1 MRIGIDA
8 RCLEWQRGGPARYLI
23 NMLKHW
29 PRMSAKHT
37 YVLFFRDHAPDDDFL
52 KNDRFEHV
60 VIKGPRFL
68 KTRRI
73 VEEQLL
79 LPGMIRESHIDL
91 FFTPWYSAP
100 LVTNGVKTVIGLW
113 DISPTTHSSHYT
125 LLERISF
132 GYFIPQSSK
141 KAAGVLTC
149 SAYDGRQIERYY
161 GIPPERICVV
171 PYAADDK
178 FSPADDPAQLESF
191 RRKYGFPE
199 RYILSMGIIIKRR
212 DIDVKIDAFSDIHE
226 EYPDVGLVVVG
237 RNVTVPFVN
246 IREKLRP
253 LIEKGRAFYL
263 ERAPEEDLVNFYRAA
278 WYYICTST
286 TDGESLMLKE
296 ALQCGTPVVTSPFLM
311 ETAGDNAV
319 LLQDPTSRSET
330 ADVFRKV
337 LNDRDLRQRCAIGG
351 LNWMKGLSWEK
362 VAEDSLRFLE
372 RSYTS

>member
-29 PRMSAKHT
+29 PRMSGKHT
-37 YVLFFRDHAPDDDFL
+37 YVLFFRNRAPADDFL
-52 KNDRFEHV
+52 QNERFEHV

-79 LPGMIRESHIDL
+79 LPRMLRESRIDL

-113 DISPTTHSSHYT
+113 DISTTTHPSHYT
-125 LLERISF
+125 FLERISF
-132 GYFIPQSSK
+132 GYFAPQSSK

-149 SAYDGRQIERYY
+149 SPFDGRQIEKYY
-161 GIPPERICVV
+161 GIPSERICVV
-171 PYAADDK
+171 PYAADDR
-178 FSPADDPAQLESF
+178 FSPMEDAAHLDSF
-191 RRKYGFPE
+191 RRKYGFPK

-212 DIDVKIDAFSDIHE
+212 DIDVKIDAFRDIHE
-226 EYPDVGLVVVG
+226 EYPDIGLVVVG
-237 RNVTVPFVN
+237 RNVTVPFVD
-246 IREKLRP
+246 IRERLKP
-253 LIEKGRAFYL
+253 LIDKGRAFYL
-263 ERAPEEDLVNFYRAA
+263 ERAPEEDLVDFYRAA
-278 WYYICTST
+278 WYYVCTST

-296 ALQCGTPVVTSPFLM
+296 ALKSGTPVITSPFLM
-311 ETAGDNAV
+311 ETVGSNA
-319 LLQDPTSRSET
+319 LLLEDPTDRKQT
-330 ADVFRKV
+330 ADVFRKAIH
-337 LNDRDLRQRCAIGG
+337 DSDLRQRLSLDG

-372 RSYTS
+372 RCSTS